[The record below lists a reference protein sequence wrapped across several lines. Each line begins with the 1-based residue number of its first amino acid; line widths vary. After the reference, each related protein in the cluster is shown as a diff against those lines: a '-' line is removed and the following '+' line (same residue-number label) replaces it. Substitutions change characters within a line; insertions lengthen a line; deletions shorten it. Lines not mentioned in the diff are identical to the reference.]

1 MAQQMARWHL
11 DIVDTVCHDRLV
23 GSLGLGDSLAG
34 AVRDVLECSV
44 QPIGYFQPRTKKHFP
59 RS

>member
-11 DIVDTVCHDRLV
+11 DIVDTVRHDRLV
-23 GSLGLGDSLAG
+23 GSPGLGDSLAG

-44 QPIGYFQPRTKKHFP
+44 QPIGYF
-59 RS
+59 